1 MSFFSK
7 SIISFLRDLHIRY
20 LKDWSWFDSLYFSVI
35 TLSTINTG
43 DFSPKTNF
51 KKIFTIDYIIVGT
64 SLILSF
70 ENQLFFSYKK
80 QYLRYKLQT

>member
-20 LKDWSWFDSLYFSVI
+20 LEDWSWFDSLYFSVI
-35 TLSTINTG
+35 TLPIINFG

>member
-7 SIISFLRDLHIRY
+7 SIISFFRDLHISY

-43 DFSPKTNF
+43 DFSPKSNF

-70 ENQLFFSYKK
+70 ENPLFFSYKK

>member
-20 LKDWSWFDSLYFSVI
+20 LEDWSWFDSLYFSVI
-35 TLSTINTG
+35 TLPIINIG

>member
-20 LKDWSWFDSLYFSVI
+20 FEDWSWFDSLYFSVI

-51 KKIFTIDYIIVGT
+51 KMIFTIDYIIVGT

-70 ENQLFFSYKK
+70 ENPLFFSYKK
-80 QYLRYKLQT
+80 QYLKYKLQT

>member
-20 LKDWSWFDSLYFSVI
+20 LEDWSWFNSLYFSVI
-35 TLSTINTG
+35 TLPIINIG

>member
-20 LKDWSWFDSLYFSVI
+20 LEDWSLFDSLYFSVI
-35 TLSTINTG
+35 TLPIINIG

>member
-20 LKDWSWFDSLYFSVI
+20 LEDWSWFDLLYFSVI
-35 TLSTINTG
+35 TLPTINTG
-43 DFSPKTNF
+43 YFSPKTNF

-70 ENQLFFSYKK
+70 ENPLFFSYKK
-80 QYLRYKLQT
+80 AVLKI